1 LLFLRNKQTLMLI
14 SNIDLIEL
22 YRVIMEIPRLL
33 LILLAIPRLIVLFRR
48 PALSV
53 PNTFFYFA
61 KVGIPLVIAGL
72 FAADAIINNTQS
84 ALVESPKS
92 ATPPHTI
99 WSSWIG
105 VAVNVFASVL
115 HHIEHFRSSV
125 GSTALLFYWL
135 FSIIA
140 LGVKVRTVNSL
151 GN

>member
-1 LLFLRNKQTLMLI
+1 MPI

-53 PNTFFYFA
+53 PKTFFYFA
-61 KVGIPLVIAGL
+61 KVGIPLIIAGL
-72 FAADAIINNTQS
+72 FAADAIINMQS